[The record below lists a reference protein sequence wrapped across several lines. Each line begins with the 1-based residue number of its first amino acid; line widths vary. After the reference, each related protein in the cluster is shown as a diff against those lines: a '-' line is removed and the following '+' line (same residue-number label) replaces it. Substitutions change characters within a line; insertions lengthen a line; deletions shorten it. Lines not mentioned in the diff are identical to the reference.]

1 MLRDFMRN
9 GNFFFFFFF
18 LGIGEGKVVVA
29 SEGRLEWEY
38 VLHVL
43 GVEHTSFWVYV
54 LGVQNLNEFDFFF
67 FFF

>member
-1 MLRDFMRN
+1 MFWWFGAKGFYEKWEL
-9 GNFFFFFFF
+9 FFFFLF

-43 GVEHTSFWVYV
+43 GVEHTSFWV
-54 LGVQNLNEFDFFF
+54 FKI
-67 FFF
+67 